1 MALPSGKPEILTLF
15 NTTQILFLRSTI
27 FFFFF
32 KFCHLLGFQCVLAF
46 SKRQIFHVQLG
57 FSLETRIQIITH
69 TWNTSKFCR
78 ISFRSRETHKGNVRY
93 WNERDD
99 LHEECLKTIR
109 SNWKHCYSEEKYKK
123 KTIATNDGL
132 LLSFSVIWNEN
143 ENSCFVFQ
151 SALSFCI
158 SCT

>member
-123 KTIATNDGL
+123 KPSRPTMACCFLSL
-132 LLSFSVIWNEN
+132 LFETKMKIHVSYFRVL
-143 ENSCFVFQ
+143 
-151 SALSFCI
+151 
-158 SCT
+158 